1 MDPSPFHEKD
11 LDHDAEEFITSWM
24 QEYPLRDPV
33 SLVVHVNQIRDD
45 AQQLVETGVHN
56 YFAYRTKLNR
66 MEFHRLLKQGRISLV
81 IGLAFLALCLLASE
95 LLLRQG
101 TSPFLT
107 VLRTSLTIGGWVAMW
122 RPMQIF
128 LYDWWPIRRNGEILA
143 KMSRMPVE
151 VKKRHA

>member
-1 MDPSPFHEKD
+1 
-11 LDHDAEEFITSWM
+11 M

-33 SLVVHVNQIRDD
+33 SLVVHVNQWRDD
-45 AQQLVETGVHN
+45 AQQLVETAVHN

-66 MEFHRLLKQGRISLV
+66 MEFHRLLKQGRVSLI

-107 VLRTSLTIGGWVAMW
+107 VL
-122 RPMQIF
+122 
-128 LYDWWPIRRNGEILA
+128 E
-143 KMSRMPVE
+143 PV
-151 VKKRHA
+151 

>member
-33 SLVVHVNQIRDD
+33 SLVVHVIQSRDD
-45 AQQLVETGVHN
+45 AQQLVETAVHN

-66 MEFHRLLKQGRISLV
+66 MEFHRLLKQGRVSLV

-101 TSPFLT
+101 ASSVSHRATNQSDHRRLGRHVET
-107 VLRTSLTIGGWVAMW
+107 DANLSL
-122 RPMQIF
+122 
-128 LYDWWPIRRNGEILA
+128 
-143 KMSRMPVE
+143 
-151 VKKRHA
+151 